1 MKINTS
7 GSNIVNA
14 VKEINIPKVFF
25 SYVYFIFLSF
35 QTVLLWWSGTLIRG
49 TALTFAEE
57 GGSLLL
63 AVMRPAPGFVR
74 ETHNSEL
81 GSLCKPRGKNWPH

>member
-1 MKINTS
+1 MKMYTS
-7 GSNIVNA
+7 GANIVNA

-35 QTVLLWWSGTLIRG
+35 QTALLWWSGTPTTG
-49 TALTFAEE
+49 TALTYEEE

-74 ETHNSEL
+74 ETHNS
-81 GSLCKPRGKNWPH
+81 